1 MTQYIL
7 FDCDGVLVDSEIIA
21 AQVLL
26 RLLKPFGYEMNVKPF
41 MQRYAGMKDYD
52 ILTSLSEQHS
62 IVFPAHFSHQLE
74 IAIDES
80 LASELQAINGVQQAL
95 QTIDLPKAVVS
106 NSQLERVQNSL
117 RVAQVTHFFGDR
129 IYTAEMAGKPKPDP
143 QIYRYALEQLGL
155 HPREA
160 LVVEDSLTGVTA
172 AHGAGLKV
180 VGFVGASHIMEG
192 HAEKLMACGAS
203 ATVQTM
209 GELARMLQ
217 TFTEK

>member
-26 RLLKPFGYEMNVKPF
+26 RLLKPFGYERSVKRF
-41 MQRYAGMKDYD
+41 MQRYAGMKDHD
-52 ILTSLSEQHS
+52 ILASISEGHQ

-74 IAIDES
+74 VAIDDS
-80 LASELQAINGVQQAL
+80 LGVELQAISGVQQAL
-95 QTIDLPKAVVS
+95 QGIGLPKAVVS

-117 RVAQVTHFFGDR
+117 KVAQVTYFFGDR

-155 HPREA
+155 QPHEA

-172 AHGAGLKV
+172 AHEAGLKV
-180 VGFVGASHIMEG
+180 IGFVGASHIMEG

-203 ATVQTM
+203 ATVEIM
-209 GELARMLQ
+209 ADLPRVLEM
-217 TFTEK
+217 FTDK

>member
-1 MTQYIL
+1 
-7 FDCDGVLVDSEIIA
+7 VLVDSEIIA

-26 RLLKPFGYEMNVKPF
+26 RLLKPFGYEMNVKLF
-41 MQRYAGMKDYD
+41 MQRYAGMKDHD
-52 ILTSLSEQHS
+52 ILASISEGHQ

-74 IAIDES
+74 VAIDDS
-80 LASELQAINGVQQAL
+80 LGAELQAINGVQQAL
-95 QTIDLPKAVVS
+95 QGIDLPKAVVS

-117 RVAQVTHFFGDR
+117 KVAQVTHFFGDR

-155 HPREA
+155 QPREA

-172 AHGAGLKV
+172 AHEAGLKV
-180 VGFVGASHIMEG
+180 IGFVGASHIMEG

-203 ATVQTM
+203 ATVETM
-209 GELARMLQ
+209 EDLSRMLE